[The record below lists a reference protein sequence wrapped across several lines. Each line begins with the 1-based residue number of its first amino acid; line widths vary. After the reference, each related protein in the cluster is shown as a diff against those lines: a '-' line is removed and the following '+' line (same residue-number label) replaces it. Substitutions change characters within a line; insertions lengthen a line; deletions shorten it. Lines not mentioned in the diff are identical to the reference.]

1 MAASLGLILDK
12 SDLKITEI
20 PSQPW
25 FYYGLIL
32 GALFIIMF
40 FIIGTSAQKA
50 GITITTVSSKM
61 SVVIPI
67 LFSIT
72 YYHVSINSIKIKKI
86 VTAVIAVVL
95 TVYRKRDRNFNASYI
110 YLPVLLFVGLGLID
124 IFVKFNQQEF
134 VGDGEASFF
143 TATLFAFAGI
153 IGFIIAGIKKLEMK
167 GFFQIKTIMGGII
180 LGTANFGSIY
190 FLILTLNQNFW
201 DSSIV
206 FGVNNVGIV
215 VFSILIAI
223 FFFKEKPKPIN
234 IIGII
239 LAILSII
246 TLSFHDKIA
255 L

>member
-1 MAASLGLILDK
+1 
-12 SDLKITEI
+12 
-20 PSQPW
+20 
-25 FYYGLIL
+25 
-32 GALFIIMF
+32 
-40 FIIGTSAQKA
+40 
-50 GITITTVSSKM
+50 
-61 SVVIPI
+61 
-67 LFSIT
+67 
-72 YYHVSINSIKIKKI
+72 
-86 VTAVIAVVL
+86 TAVIAVVL